1 MKFYHGTQRQSLAV
15 LNPFFS
21 TQNTIKKSVIYL
33 TPNPELALFYIW
45 NRPYKWVTFEEN
57 ENGRVVY
64 TEWYENQL
72 YEFYNRV
79 SGSVYECDGDNPDIY
94 LTHVKGV
101 YNSEKPI
108 TPVKERMI
116 PNVYESI
123 LEAEKKGSV
132 VIKKYATLSTEEKET
147 IEENTIRA
155 IHMQKVLLPEGENR
169 NAEYTEFVKQ
179 KFPVAWEK
187 ASKMTK
193 EEIEA
198 MINKWRASRGQH

>member
-1 MKFYHGTQRQSLAV
+1 MVFYHGTQKQSIDV

-45 NRPYKWVTFEEN
+45 NRSYKWVTFEEN
-57 ENGRVVY
+57 EDGKVVY

-72 YEFYNRV
+72 YEFYNQV
-79 SGSVYECDGDNPDIY
+79 SGSVYECDGNNPDIY

-108 TPVKERMI
+108 TPVRERVI

-123 LEAEKKGSV
+123 LEEEKKGSV
-132 VIKKYATLSTEEKET
+132 VMKKYAALSPEEREK

-155 IHMQKVLLPEGENR
+155 IHMQKLLIPNEENR
-169 NAEYTEFVKQ
+169 NGELVEFVKQ

-193 EEIEA
+193 EEIEV
-198 MINKWRASRGQH
+198 MINKWRASRGQR